1 MTWISCAKDLKKTPP
16 ESAKKTTA
24 WIVGLTLGTILITLI
39 SAVSYLTHVIVNQN
53 AKIQELEE
61 LTANNQLFDM
71 SLEIGAKAM
80 TQVILKSQPDA
91 YKGLQLMRAIK
102 KANMTTV
109 NFLLDNG
116 AYIQAFE
123 KCGPNGEIPII
134 EASIKNMTEMIDWFH
149 KHQIGA
155 SVNVQDAIGCS
166 PLHYAAWNN
175 NVKMAKLLLGI
186 GADVN
191 IKDNLKRI
199 PLHFAVER
207 SESAAIT
214 RILLG
219 HGSDI
224 NSKNIYGKTP
234 LFYSSKETT
243 QLLVDFG
250 ANIEIKDDALQQT
263 PLLSDLYWTTIRI
276 TRRRY
281 SHDRS

>member
-16 ESAKKTTA
+16 DSAKKATA
-24 WIVGLTLGTILITLI
+24 WIVGVTLGTILIALI
-39 SAVSYLTHVIVNQN
+39 SAVSYTTHVIVNQN

-91 YKGLQLMRAIK
+91 YKGLQLMRAIQ
-102 KANMTTV
+102 KANITTV
-109 NFLLDNG
+109 DFLLDNG

-134 EASIKNMTEMIDWFH
+134 EAAIKNMTEMIDWFH

-175 NVKMAKLLLGI
+175 NLKMAKLLLGM

-191 IKDNLKRI
+191 IKDNLQRR

-207 SESAAIT
+207 SESVSIT
-214 RILLG
+214 TILLA
-219 HGSDI
+219 HGA
-224 NSKNIYGKTP
+224 NIDSRNKYGKTP

-243 QLLVDFG
+243 QILIDFG
-250 ANIEIKDDALQQT
+250 ASLEVKDYALQQT
-263 PLLSDLYWTTIRI
+263 PLLSDLYWTT
-276 TRRRY
+276 TRRTGIRY
-281 SHDRS
+281 SHDR